1 MYTRAFARGGWK
13 TNHLSFAR
21 IIITLLLLFKSS
33 SSFPL
38 LKVHREKWNAHPNPD
53 DGGNRHPIH

>member
-1 MYTRAFARGGWK
+1 VGGK
-13 TNHLSFAR
+13 QIHLSFAR
-21 IIITLLLLFKSS
+21 IILLLLLLLLFKS

>member
-1 MYTRAFARGGWK
+1 VGGK
-13 TNHLSFAR
+13 QTISLSLESSSLL
-21 IIITLLLLFKSS
+21 LLLLFKSS

-53 DGGNRHPIH
+53 DGGNRHPVH

>member
-1 MYTRAFARGGWK
+1 VGGK
-13 TNHLSFAR
+13 QTISLSLEF
-21 IIITLLLLFKSS
+21 IITLLLLLLLLFKSS

-53 DGGNRHPIH
+53 DGGNCHPVH

>member
-1 MYTRAFARGGWK
+1 
-13 TNHLSFAR
+13 LL
-21 IIITLLLLFKSS
+21 LLLLFKSS